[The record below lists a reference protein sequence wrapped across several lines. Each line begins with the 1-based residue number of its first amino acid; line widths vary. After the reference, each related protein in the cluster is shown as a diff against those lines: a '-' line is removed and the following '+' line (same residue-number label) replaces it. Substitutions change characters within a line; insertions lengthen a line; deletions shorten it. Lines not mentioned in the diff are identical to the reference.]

1 MRAEAVLGERS
12 ETQGLEIESVEG
24 VAGGQQGAGQALA
37 ELSAPHSSWGCIQ
50 GSPTS
55 LWRGGTVL

>member
-12 ETQGLEIESVEG
+12 DTQGLEIESVEG

-37 ELSAPHSSWGCIQ
+37 ELSAPRSSWGCIQ